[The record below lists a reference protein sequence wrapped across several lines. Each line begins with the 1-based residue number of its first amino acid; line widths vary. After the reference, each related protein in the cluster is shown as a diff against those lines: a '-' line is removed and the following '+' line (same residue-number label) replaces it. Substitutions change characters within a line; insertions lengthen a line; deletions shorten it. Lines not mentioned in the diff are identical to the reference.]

1 MWYHLGVK
9 SIYFNNDAMLFWM
22 QFCLMM
28 TFGWPIDGCGAAYIF
43 WFEIYLVASVSIVM
57 MWMTLYWNPKLIF
70 SDWQSKYNDA
80 YISFSMFMLHLFPD
94 IIDLVLSFGF
104 AYLLVD
110 YGCYTCNKIFTKR
123 GITKMVIIHSSAI
136 QWSMRDYSCNNS
148 ILDFVCKTLESK
160 WIACDLGSTCGLND
174 ALCNDMVLG
183 TISPNLIWTNT

>member
-94 IIDLVLSFGF
+94 IIDLVHSFGF

-110 YGCYTCNKIFTKR
+110 YGCCTCNNIYKKR
-123 GITKMVIIHSSAI
+123 YYKDGDYTFVCYSMKYARLFMQQFYLGLCLQNFRKQMDCLWFRKHMWAEWCIVQWYGIGHNITKF
-136 QWSMRDYSCNNS
+136 N
-148 ILDFVCKTLESK
+148 LD
-160 WIACDLGSTCGLND
+160 
-174 ALCNDMVLG
+174 
-183 TISPNLIWTNT
+183 